1 MGFGVA
7 SARGTGIMDGRGPDR
22 ASPGGMI
29 MTHRTTGRRGGM
41 AVFAV
46 ALLATAAR
54 ADDGAAAAWTSL
66 PPLPDAEGF
75 AGAFAGVSAG
85 ALLVAGGANFPGA
98 KPWDGGSKVWTDRA
112 WVLDRPDGAWREA
125 GRLPGPRAYGASV
138 TTPDGLLCIGG
149 SDTGRHHDE
158 VFLLRWTGTALER
171 DAWPPLPAPCAN
183 LCGALAGRTV
193 IVAGGEAAP
202 GATAAGTNAWALD
215 LDDRAAGWRALPTW
229 PGPGRTL
236 AAAGVQGGEF
246 FLFGGVSLAAGPE
259 GKPVRTYLRD
269 AFAWRAGRG
278 WRRIADLP
286 SPLAAAPSP
295 APAAGQAFL
304 LLAGGDDGSRVH
316 LGTVPAHPGFDAP
329 LLGYHTITD
338 TWTPL
343 GALPAVRVT
352 TPAVAW
358 HGGFVIPS
366 GEMRPGVRSPEVRLG
381 RLVARKAGFG
391 TLNYV
396 TLAIY
401 LAAMVLMGASFT
413 RRNRTTDDFFRGGQR
428 VPWWAAGLS
437 IFATMLSSITFM
449 AIPARG
455 YAEGWNLFLANTYL
469 LLTPLVTLV
478 YLPFYRSLDV
488 TSAYEYLERRFNAA
502 ARMLASALF
511 LLFQCGRVAI
521 VLYLPALA
529 LATVSNIDV
538 TTSIVLMGVL
548 CVVYTML
555 GGMEAVIWTDVAQT
569 VVLLGGAVW
578 ALVTVLVRIDGGAA
592 GAIALASEHGRFF
605 QSVPWTFDLA
615 VASGWVIM
623 VGGIFQNLFSYT
635 ASQDVVQRY
644 LTTGDRKSA
653 ARAIWTNAAIAP
665 VAQAL
670 FFAIGTALFVYY
682 RQHPERLDPT
692 MQNDAVFP
700 LFIVRELPAGVAGLV
715 VAGIFA
721 AAQSTLAGSLN
732 SMATAYVTDFD
743 RRFRPGAADASRLN
757 LARWLTAVIGFA
769 GTAVALWL
777 AKSDVRSLWEAFLN
791 VIGLFGGTVSG
802 LFVLGL
808 FVRRANGFGAI
819 AGGLASA
826 AAVGWVF
833 VHKLA
838 TFWTYAIVGVV
849 VCVAVGWIASLLR
862 PAPAGTDAL
871 TIHALRRT
879 ARADSRGDAG
889 APT

>member
-1 MGFGVA
+1 MTHW
-7 SARGTGIMDGRGPDR
+7 RTGGRGG
-22 ASPGGMI
+22 AAAL
-29 MTHRTTGRRGGM
+29 
-41 AVFAV
+41 AVI
-46 ALLATAAR
+46 LAAAAR
-54 ADDGAAAAWTSL
+54 ADDGAAATWTSL
-66 PPLPDAEGF
+66 PPLPDAEGV
-75 AGAFAGVSAG
+75 AGAFAGASGG

-98 KPWDGGSKVWTDRA
+98 KPWEGGTKAWTDRA
-112 WVLDRPDGAWREA
+112 WVLDKPDGAWREA

-138 TTPDGLLCIGG
+138 ATPAGLLCIGG
-149 SDTGRHHDE
+149 NDTGRHHDA
-158 VFLLRWTGTALER
+158 VFLLRWTGATLER
-171 DAWPPLPAPCAN
+171 DEFPSLPEPRAN
-183 LCGALAGRTV
+183 LCGALAGRRV

-202 GATAAGTNAWALD
+202 GATAAGTNCWALD
-215 LDDRAAGWRALPTW
+215 LDDRAAGWRALPSW
-229 PGPGRTL
+229 PGPGRSL
-236 AAAGVQGGEF
+236 AAAGTQGGEF
-246 FLFGGVSLAAGPE
+246 FLFGGVSLAAGPD
-259 GKPVRTYLRD
+259 GAPLRTYLRD
-269 AFAWRAGRG
+269 AYAWRAGRG

-286 SPLAAAPSP
+286 NPLAAAPSP
-295 APAAGQAFL
+295 APPAGQSFL
-304 LLAGGDDGSRVH
+304 LLAGGDDGSRAR
-316 LGTVPAHPGFDAP
+316 LGAVPTHPGFEAP

-358 HGGFVIPS
+358 AGGFVIPS
-366 GEMRPGVRSPEVRLG
+366 GEVRPGVRSPEVRLG
-381 RLVARKAGFG
+381 RLVPRKAGFG
-391 TLNYV
+391 ALNYA
-396 TLAIY
+396 TLGVY
-401 LAAMVLMGASFT
+401 LAAMVLMGAAFT
-413 RRNRTTDDFFRGGQR
+413 RRNRTTNDFFRGGQR

-455 YAEGWNLFLANTYL
+455 YAEGWNLFLANVYL
-469 LLTPLVTLV
+469 VLTPLVTLV

-529 LATVSNIDV
+529 LATVSNLDV

-555 GGMEAVIWTDVAQT
+555 GGMEAVIWTDVLQSI
-569 VVLLGGAVW
+569 VLLGGAVW

-592 GAIALASEHGRFF
+592 GAIATAAGHGRFF

-615 VASGWVIM
+615 IASGWVIM

-644 LTTGDRKSA
+644 LTTADRKSA
-653 ARAIWTNAAIAP
+653 ARAIWTNAAVSP

-700 LFIVRELPAGVAGLV
+700 LFIVRELPAGIAGLV

-743 RRFRPGAADASRLN
+743 RRFRPGATDGSRLR
-757 LARWLTAVIGFA
+757 LARWLTAVIGFS

-819 AGGLASA
+819 VGGVASA
-826 AAVGWVF
+826 AVVGWIF
-833 VHKLA
+833 ANKLA
-838 TFWTYAIVGVV
+838 IFWTYAIAGVV
-849 VCVAVGWIASLLR
+849 VCVGVGWLASLLR
-862 PAPAGTDAL
+862 PAPKGTDSL
-871 TIHALRRT
+871 TFHALRRSGG
-879 ARADSRGDAG
+879 ADSHSDAE
-889 APT
+889 ARR

>member
-1 MGFGVA
+1 MI
-7 SARGTGIMDGRGPDR
+7 RRTTRRQGRG
-22 ASPGGMI
+22 
-29 MTHRTTGRRGGM
+29 
-41 AVFAV
+41 FAV
-46 ALLATAAR
+46 AVAAIVLLAGAGRAAEPAAV
-54 ADDGAAAAWTSL
+54 ADWAML
-66 PPLPDAEGF
+66 PPLPDAEGV
-75 AGAFAGVSAG
+75 AGAFAGTSGG
-85 ALLVAGGANFPGA
+85 ALLVAGGANFPAG
-98 KPWDGGSKVWTDRA
+98 KPWEGGAKVWTDRA
-112 WVLDRPDGAWREA
+112 WVLDKPDGVWREA
-125 GRLPGPRAYGASV
+125 GRLPGARAYGASV
-138 TTPDGLLCIGG
+138 STPDGLLCIGG
-149 SDTGRHHDE
+149 NDSGRHHDE

-171 DAWPPLPAPCAN
+171 EAWPSLPSPCAN

-202 GATAAGTNAWALD
+202 GAVAAGTNVWSLN
-215 LDDRAAGWRALPTW
+215 LDDRAAGWRELPAW
-229 PGPGRTL
+229 SGPGRTL

-246 FLFGGVSLAAGPE
+246 FLFGGVSLAAGTN
-259 GKPVRTYLRD
+259 GGPVRTYLRD
-269 AFAWRAGRG
+269 AYAWRAGRG

-286 SPLAAAPSP
+286 NPLAAAPSP
-295 APAAGQAFL
+295 APAAGQSFL
-304 LLAGGDDGSRVH
+304 LLAGGDDGSRVSF
-316 LGTVPAHPGFDAP
+316 GPTAAHPGFDAP

-338 TWTPL
+338 TWTPI
-343 GALPAVRVT
+343 GAVPAVRVT

-358 HGGFVIPS
+358 GGGFVIPS
-366 GEMRPGVRSPEVRLG
+366 GEVRPGIRSPEVRLG
-381 RLVARKAGFG
+381 RLVPRRAGFG
-391 TLNYV
+391 AMNYI
-396 TLAIY
+396 TLAVY

-413 RRNRTTDDFFRGGQR
+413 RRNRTTNDFFRGGQR

-455 YAEGWNLFLANTYL
+455 FAEGWNLFLANAYL
-469 LLTPLVTLV
+469 VLTPLVTLV

-529 LATVSNIDV
+529 LATVSNLDV

-555 GGMEAVIWTDVAQT
+555 GGMEAVIWTDVAQS

-592 GAIALASEHGRFF
+592 SAIAMASEHGRFF
-605 QSVPWTFDLA
+605 QSVPWSFDLA
-615 VASGWVIM
+615 VASGWIII

-644 LTTGDRKSA
+644 LTTADRKSA
-653 ARAIWTNAAIAP
+653 ARAIWTNAFVSPI
-665 VAQAL
+665 AQAL
-670 FFAIGTALFVYY
+670 FFAIGTALFVFY

-692 MQNDAVFP
+692 MQTDAVFP
-700 LFIVRELPAGVAGLV
+700 LFIVRELPAGIAGLV

-743 RRFRPGAADASRLN
+743 RRFRPGATDGSRLR
-757 LARWLTAVIGFA
+757 LARWFTAIVGFS

-777 AKSDVRSLWEAFLN
+777 AKSDVRSLWEAFLS

-819 AGGLASA
+819 VGGVASA
-826 AAVGWVF
+826 AVVGWIF
-833 VHKLA
+833 ANKLA
-838 TFWTYAIVGVV
+838 IFWTYAIVGVV
-849 VCVAVGWIASLLR
+849 VCVAVGWLASLLR
-862 PAPAGTDAL
+862 PAPQGTDSL
-871 TIHALRRT
+871 TFRALRRSGG
-879 ARADSRGDAG
+879 ADSHGDAE
-889 APT
+889 ARR

>member
-1 MGFGVA
+1 MG
-7 SARGTGIMDGRGPDR
+7 GR
-22 ASPGGMI
+22 A
-29 MTHRTTGRRGGM
+29 
-41 AVFAV
+41 AV
-46 ALLATAAR
+46 ALLVV
-54 ADDGAAAAWTSL
+54 GAAVHADEGPGAEWKTL

-75 AGAFAGVSAG
+75 AGSFAGVSGG

-98 KPWDGGSKVWTDRA
+98 KPWEGGTKAWTDRV
-112 WVLDRPDGAWREA
+112 WVLDKPDGAWREA
-125 GRLPGPRAYGASV
+125 GRLTGPRGYGASV
-138 TTPDGLLCIGG
+138 TTPEGLLCIGG
-149 SDTGRHHDE
+149 NDAERHHDE
-158 VFLLRWTGTALER
+158 VLLLRWTGAALER
-171 DAWPPLPAPCAN
+171 GDWPRLPAPCAN

-202 GATAAGTNAWALD
+202 GVPAAGTTCWALD
-215 LDDRAAGWRALPTW
+215 LDHRAAGWRTLPAW
-229 PGPGRTL
+229 PGPGRSL

-246 FLFGGVSLAAGPE
+246 FLFGGVSLAPGPD

-269 AFAWRAGRG
+269 AYAWRAGRG

-286 SPLAAAPSP
+286 RPLAAAPSP

-316 LGTVPAHPGFDAP
+316 LGAVPSHPGFDMP

-381 RLVARKAGFG
+381 RLVPRKAGFG
-391 TLNYV
+391 ALNYV
-396 TLAIY
+396 TLAVY
-401 LAAMVLMGASFT
+401 LAAMVLMGAAFT
-413 RRNRTTDDFFRGGQR
+413 RRNRTTNDFFRGGQR

-455 YAEGWNLFLANTYL
+455 FAEGWNLFLANTYL

-478 YLPFYRSLDV
+478 YLPFYRTLDV

-529 LATVSNIDV
+529 LATVSNLDV

-555 GGMEAVIWTDVAQT
+555 GGMEAVIWTDVAQSI
-569 VVLLGGAVW
+569 VLLGGAVW
-578 ALVTVLVRIDGGAA
+578 ALVTVLVRIDGGVT
-592 GAIALASEHGRFF
+592 GAIATAAEHGRFF
-605 QSVPWTFDLA
+605 ESVPWTFDLA

-644 LTTGDRKSA
+644 VTTADRKSA
-653 ARAIWTNAAIAP
+653 ARAIWTNAAVSP

-700 LFIVRELPAGVAGLV
+700 LFIVRELPAGIAGLV

-743 RRFRPGAADASRLN
+743 RRFRPGATDGSRLR

-833 VHKLA
+833 AHKLA
-838 TFWTYAIVGVV
+838 VFWTYPIVGVV
-849 VCVAVGWIASLLR
+849 VCVAVGWLASLAR
-862 PAPAGTDAL
+862 PAPQDTETL
-871 TIHALRRT
+871 TFHALRRGRRT
-879 ARADSRGDAG
+879 DSRSDAEAQG
-889 APT
+889 